1 MDEKFQAAMKYLSTP
16 ADSFWKWVD
25 DGKVV
30 AWRHGA
36 TVSFREE
43 LAGVLRRLSTRGLPP
58 LDPVLLLIAA
68 TRAYWPEDSVPL
80 REKLS
85 SPELLIQLDRV
96 QFLPRDLTESVDA
109 KADLAEIVF
118 DSMPPIVTGDVAR
131 MVCEIL
137 EHGLVREHKSI
148 PNLTRLH
155 DERVQSTKS
164 LLGDLQWLERGLAG
178 ITEQSVRLRLKTGL
192 DAPVLPADV
201 VVPAE
206 PAAIRALLQ
215 ALALDDELSGLS
227 RIARNLSAVLQLPR
241 AISDSDELPLG
252 GVSDISNRGTLDRLL
267 LSELAHDDLMLATR
281 VALNEA
287 LYLRRETPPSPPP
300 QRHYVLLD
308 SGLRMWGV
316 PRVFAL
322 ASLLSLAARGAD
334 GASLLA
340 FRAAGS
346 HIVPFDLSTR
356 DGITGHLEVLE
367 SEIHPGQAL
376 VEFFQACADDDQP
389 GDAIVITSDDALSD
403 PDFQRDLAAANPSHC
418 YLIGL
423 NRDGD
428 FHLWSRGGRGTK
440 LLTSLKLDLDQLL
453 AAPARPQTKLID
465 PQLDPDLPAIFHAMP
480 FPLRLPHQIRNSPK
494 EIAWSVRLPAD
505 HQTLQTI
512 PASPREPVMTTSD
525 TFPVLTAYGVM
536 ILTRE
541 RVLTFFDQPQRGGV
555 QIATD
560 VPFGTVLWSGSSADD
575 HLCYALIYREAD
587 PALYLLV
594 INVVLNK
601 FVTTVRLASDHLTS
615 KSEVLGATSQLGV
628 LIVVFRTRVDVFQM
642 EDGSLLDQA
651 DIGPR
656 LRWTGSRYFYD
667 EKAPAQQGW
676 FGASFDGNKLRLEPI
691 RLRGP
696 ELTGQILALFDRRGM
711 DGPFAILIRNNGG
724 NRPISI
730 VNLSNQTEWDWPV
743 AVSHPV
749 HKVQVID
756 IDHAGHRLL
765 IGSSTMQYKRQVVDL
780 DLQSQ
785 QEVSGYLTSLA
796 MWDLSRMNVGGSLM
810 HRFTRVHVSVD
821 RKLVLTS
828 KSRTNWQLEIQRGSL
843 VMTKVPPGQ
852 TRYAI
857 ATFEQARHPYRGC
870 SMLVA
875 AWPDGSFA
883 YADSRGLLHLQSS
896 DKTIPEA
903 TIVLN
908 EFAMATW
915 TSAGQTSGGIY
926 YVGRGTQ
933 TPEEFVDQVLNPFI
947 ERLR

>member
-16 ADSFWKWVD
+16 AGSFWKWVD

-30 AWRHGA
+30 AWTHGA

-43 LAGVLRRLSTRGLPP
+43 LAGVLRRMSTRGLPP

-68 TRAYWPEDSVPL
+68 TRAYWTEDSVPL
-80 REKLS
+80 RKKLS
-85 SPELLIQLDRV
+85 SPQLLIQLDRV
-96 QFLPRDLTESVDA
+96 QFLPRDLTQSVDA

-118 DSMPPIVTGDVAR
+118 EATPPIVTGDVAR

-137 EHGLVREHKSI
+137 EHGLVREQSNI
-148 PNLTRLH
+148 PNLTRLRGG
-155 DERVQSTKS
+155 RVQSSKS
-164 LLGDLQWLERGLAG
+164 LIGDLQWLERSLAG
-178 ITEQSVRLRLKTGL
+178 ITEQSLRLRLKTGL

-201 VVPAE
+201 IVPAE

-227 RIARNLSAVLQLPR
+227 RIARNLAAVLQLPR

-300 QRHYVLLD
+300 QRHHVLLD

-316 PRVFAL
+316 PRVFAV

-334 GASLLA
+334 GTSLLA
-340 FRAAGS
+340 YRAAGTD
-346 HIVPFDLSTR
+346 IVPFDLSTR
-356 DGITGHLEVLE
+356 DGIAEHLEVLE

-376 VEFFQACADDDQP
+376 VEFFQTCSDDDQP
-389 GDAIVITSDDALSD
+389 GDAIVITSDDVLSD
-403 PDFQRDLAAANPSHC
+403 SEFQRDLAAVNPPHC

-423 NRDGD
+423 NRAGD
-428 FHLWSRGGRGTK
+428 FQLWSRGGRGTK

-465 PQLDPDLPAIFHAMP
+465 AQLDPDLPAIFHALP
-480 FPLRLPHQIRNSPK
+480 FPLRLPHHQIRNSTR
-494 EIAWSVRLPAD
+494 EVVWSVRLPAD
-505 HQTLQTI
+505 HQTLQRI

-536 ILTRE
+536 ILTRD

-560 VPFGTVLWSGSSADD
+560 VPFGTVVWSGSSADD
-575 HLCYALIYREAD
+575 HLCYALIYRAAD

-601 FVTTVRLASDHLTS
+601 LVTTVRLASDHLTS

-642 EDGSLLDQA
+642 EDGSLLDQM
-651 DIGPR
+651 DIGSR
-656 LRWTGSRYFYD
+656 LRWTGSRFFYD
-667 EKAPAQQGW
+667 EKGPAKQGW

-696 ELTGQILALFDRRGM
+696 ELTGQILALFDRRGL
-711 DGPFAILIRNNGG
+711 DGPFAILIRNYGG

-730 VNLSNQTEWDWPV
+730 VNLSNQTEWDWP
-743 AVSHPV
+743 ATTSDPV
-749 HKVQVID
+749 HKVID

-765 IGSSTMQYKRQVVDL
+765 MGPSTMQFKRQVVDL
-780 DLQSQ
+780 NLQSQ
-785 QEVSGYLTSLA
+785 QDVSGHLTSLA

-810 HRFTRVHVSVD
+810 HRFTRVHVSID

-828 KSRTNWQLEIQRGSL
+828 KSQTNWQLEIQRGSL
-843 VMTKVPPGQ
+843 VMTKVPLGQ
-852 TRYAI
+852 TRYAM
-857 ATFEQARHPYRGC
+857 AAFEQARHPYRGC

-875 AWPDGSFA
+875 AWPDGSLA
-883 YADSRGLLHLQSS
+883 YVDSRGLLHLQSS

-908 EFAMATW
+908 EFATATW

-933 TPEEFVDQVLNPFI
+933 TPEEFVDQVLKPFI